1 MEEMKTKLNQ
11 NKKEEFLEENNFKND
26 FIELNDS
33 IKELNTTDCID
44 KNQNENGIIKIKAFN
59 IYFYLYLNKDNIFNF
74 KIRTCFFDINNQY
87 VYELIKNVVKII
99 NDKKICVQINKI
111 NYVISLKDIEDEE
124 NMDFYMKN
132 YELKFR
138 NKKNYFPKDDLPCFS
153 SSSLLNIIENNNISF
168 ISKNPLNIMLREK
181 YDNCDKN
188 NNKNYQFDENY
199 DFL

>member
-1 MEEMKTKLNQ
+1 MEEMKTKLNE
-11 NKKEEFLEENNFKND
+11 NKKKDFLEENNFKND

-74 KIRTCFFDINNQY
+74 KIRTDFFDINNQY

-99 NDKKICVQINKI
+99 NDKKICVQINSI
-111 NYVISLKDIEDEE
+111 NYIISLKDIEEEE

-132 YELKFR
+132 YELKLC
-138 NKKNYFPKDDLPCFS
+138 NKKNNFPKEDSPYFS
-153 SSSLLNIIENNNISF
+153 SSSLLNIIENDNISF

-181 YDNCDKN
+181 YENYEKN
-188 NNKNYQFDENY
+188 NNKNYQLDENY
-199 DFL
+199 DII

>member
-59 IYFYLYLNKDNIFNF
+59 IYFYLNLNKDNIFIY
-74 KIRTCFFDINNQY
+74 KIRTDFFDINKQY
-87 VYELIKNVVKII
+87 VIELIKNIVKII
-99 NDKKICVQINKI
+99 NDKKICVQINSI

-132 YELKFR
+132 YELKLCS
-138 NKKNYFPKDDLPCFS
+138 KKNYFPKDDSPFFP
-153 SSSLLNIIENNNISF
+153 SSSLLNIIENDNISF

-181 YDNCDKN
+181 YENCEEN
-188 NNKNYQFDENY
+188 NAQNYQLDDNY
-199 DFL
+199 DIF